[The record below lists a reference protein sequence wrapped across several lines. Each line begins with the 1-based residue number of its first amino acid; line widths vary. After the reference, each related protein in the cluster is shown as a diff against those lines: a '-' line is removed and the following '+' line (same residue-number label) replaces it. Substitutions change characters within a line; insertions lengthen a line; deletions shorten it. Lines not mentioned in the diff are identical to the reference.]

1 VMRSERCSQNHV
13 TAGILLVF
21 VTMGTYCL
29 YYTHYIQFK
38 VKAKLFFGFSKV
50 GFLFPAAYKR
60 YLSKKQNPTKHTK
73 TCGYYSPWA
82 STLVAI
88 RISIVLYIWKQD
100 TRGLTRLESSM
111 LATSVW
117 VHVSQDLKSREEQK
131 QGRRTGG
138 ATFQLKRLS
147 RKVQSIYPSIVTLDL
162 RTRKKDAKCC
172 FVHVPALAFTS
183 DPCLFWLHRKAKSL
197 RVS

>member
-1 VMRSERCSQNHV
+1 MRSERCSQNHV

-50 GFLFPAAYKR
+50 GSAYES

-73 TCGYYSPWA
+73 ICGYYSPWP

-88 RISIVLYIWKQD
+88 RICIGLYIWKQD

-147 RKVQSIYPSIVTLDL
+147 PKVQSIYPSIVTLDL
-162 RTRKKDAKCC
+162 RTRKKTPNVAS
-172 FVHVPALAFTS
+172 FMYLHLLSHPIHV
-183 DPCLFWLHRKAKSL
+183 
-197 RVS
+197 